1 MTATDD
7 DEGDNAKITFS
18 IDTISK
24 NKFIIDP
31 TSGEISTKAPLD
43 HEESPR
49 YVITVTARD
58 SGTPSLS
65 STATIVVTVRDLND
79 NTPDFPDDYVTSL
92 RENTAEGTV
101 IRVKANDPDPGL
113 NGEVEYRITGGDAD
127 G

>member
-18 IDTISK
+18 IDTTSEK
-24 NKFIIDP
+24 KFRIDE
-31 TSGEISTKAPLD
+31 TSGEISTRAKLD
-43 HEESPR
+43 HEESPS

-65 STATIVVTVRDLND
+65 STATVVVTVGDVND
-79 NTPDFPDDYVTSL
+79 NTPNFPGDYETSL

-113 NGEVEYRITGGDAD
+113 NGEVEYNITGGND

>member
-7 DEGDNAKITFS
+7 DEGDNAKITYF
-18 IDTISK
+18 IDTSSQE
-24 NKFIIDP
+24 KFKIDP
-31 TSGEISTKAPLD
+31 ISGEVSTKEELD

-65 STATIVVTVRDLND
+65 STATVVVTVRDLND
-79 NTPDFPDDYVTSL
+79 NSPNFPGDYATSL
-92 RENTAEGTV
+92 LENTADGTV
-101 IRVKANDPDPGL
+101 IRVEASDPDPGV
-113 NGEVEYRITGGDAD
+113 NGEVEYRITGGDD